1 MSARKININFTVT
14 LTDQD
19 VEDIVVTALEG
30 GIGYWA
36 CLDNTGKEFE
46 EAPEDEPVSVTAA
59 KILLNGGNLCFFD
72 EEDDSRPIDMDM
84 SDLCRGFAV
93 WIESYSGSLALDF
106 DHQIDL
112 SDFDAECADIVFQ
125 IALLDDVVYG

>member
-72 EEDDSRPIDMDM
+72 EEDDSRPIDMNM
-84 SDLCRGFAV
+84 TDLENGIV
-93 WIESYSGSLALDF
+93 GWIGYCGTISLDN
-106 DHQIDL
+106 DHRIDL

-125 IALLDDVVYG
+125 IALLGEVVYG